1 MSKLVQTSNSWG
13 VNTSADKSI
22 VENIKSETVRIIIHI
37 FTVTIGLLCYEI
49 VRVSCVN
56 GKVPTCLLKATLII
70 FIIYM
75 IVIMGLTYNIKN

>member
-22 VENIKSETVRIIIHI
+22 VENIKSETVRIIIYI

-56 GKVPTCLLKATLII
+56 RKAPTCLLKATLII

-75 IVIMGLTYNIKN
+75 IVIMGLTYNF